1 MLADGVRVPSQAEI
15 EEYQGDVQELSALA
29 VAEIAALYLALSE
42 EEASDDEIVEALPP
56 VMRRFMEMA
65 AYISVD
71 WYRDLA
77 QATPRVPNRE
87 LGAPEPLVGP
97 TDRISLLD
105 AQEFEPEP
113 AELPPD
119 EALESTVRW
128 ALYEPPAEP
137 GEDEFEDEDVRALV
151 GDPEEFRDLD
161 VPESEDAE
169 ADEDV
174 AEAEDEPAPVEE
186 DDELEPVEAEEVSE
200 LQARV
205 ISRLS
210 GATQRYVTNAARDTL
225 EENADEEGVKWA
237 RHAQADACAFCRLLA
252 TRGAA
257 YLSRETAGEVGATG
271 RIRGS
276 REKGSSYHDDC
287 GCVPVPVRAGDT
299 YEYPA
304 YVAAWDIQ
312 YAEASTN
319 ARGGLPAVLRAMRR
333 MEREAGGS
341 RH

>member
-1 MLADGVRVPSQAEI
+1 MPRVPSQAEI

-29 VAEIAALYLALSE
+29 VAEVSALYLALSVE
-42 EEASDDEIVEALPP
+42 DASDDEVVEALPP
-56 VMRRFMEMA
+56 VMRRYMETA
-65 AYISVD
+65 ADLSVD

-77 QATPRVPNRE
+77 QTTPREPT
-87 LGAPEPLVGP
+87 GAGGREPLVGP
-97 TDRISLLD
+97 TDRISLLN
-105 AQEFEPEP
+105 AQDFEPRP

-119 EALESTVRW
+119 EVLESTIRW

-137 GEDEFEDEDVRALV
+137 GEDEFEEQEL
-151 GDPEEFRDLD
+151 RDLVD
-161 VPESEDAE
+161 IPEP
-169 ADEDV
+169 
-174 AEAEDEPAPVEE
+174 EDEPEPEDAPEDEDAAETEEEPESSAEE
-186 DDELEPVEAEEVSE
+186 DDELEPIDEIDEV
-200 LQARV
+200 QARV

-252 TRGAA
+252 TRGAV

-304 YVAAWDIQ
+304 YVAEWDIQ

-319 ARGGLPAVLRAMRR
+319 ARGGTAAVLAEMRR